1 MKVLLLKDVYK
12 LGRAGDVKKVADG
25 YGRNFLLPQGLA
37 ALAIP
42 GMLKQTERI
51 RGQAE
56 KERNRLN
63 IEMGSIA
70 EQLNEL
76 TLNFG
81 VKAGE
86 TGRLYG
92 SITSAMIVEGIEQE
106 TAAVIDRRQIEAQP
120 IKTLG
125 VHEVKVRLTIDL
137 IPEITVVVHRE
148 GEPPES
154 AYEIEE
160 PLDIEL
166 EGAGKFADLQAEL
179 EAEDAEAEAT
189 ARAADE
195 TVQEDTE
202 PAEMQ
207 AEDTAE
213 DDEAEV
219 VAQAADETAQ
229 EETEPAE
236 VQAEDTA
243 EDDEAEVVA
252 QAADE
257 TAQEETEPAEVQ
269 AEATVESD
277 EGESDE
283 ESQEEE

>member
-70 EQLNEL
+70 EQLSEL
-76 TLNFG
+76 TLNYG

-86 TGRLYG
+86 TGKLYG
-92 SITSAMIVEGIEQE
+92 SITSAMIVESIEQE
-106 TAAVIDRRQIEAQP
+106 MAAVIDRRQIEAQP

-125 VHEVKVRLTIDL
+125 VHEVKVRLTLDL

-160 PLDIEL
+160 PLDLEL
-166 EGAGKFADLQAEL
+166 EEAGQFLDLQAEL

-189 ARAADE
+189 AREAEE

-202 PAEMQ
+202 PAEVLAETTAEDAEAEAQEAEEIVQEDAEPAEMQ
-207 AEDTAE
+207 AEAS
-213 DDEAEV
+213 V
-219 VAQAADETAQ
+219 
-229 EETEPAE
+229 EP
-236 VQAEDTA
+236 
-243 EDDEAEVVA
+243 
-252 QAADE
+252 
-257 TAQEETEPAEVQ
+257 
-269 AEATVESD
+269 D

-283 ESQEEE
+283 DSQEED

>member
-86 TGRLYG
+86 TGKLYG

-166 EGAGKFADLQAEL
+166 EGAGQFVDLQAEL
-179 EAEDAEAEAT
+179 EAEDAEAEAA
-189 ARAADE
+189 ARAAEE
-195 TVQEDTE
+195 TVQEDLDPVETQVE
-202 PAEMQ
+202 V
-207 AEDTAE
+207 TAE
-213 DDEAEV
+213 DAEPEV
-219 VAQAADETAQ
+219 VAQEAEEIAQ
-229 EETEPAE
+229 E
-236 VQAEDTA
+236 D
-243 EDDEAEVVA
+243 
-252 QAADE
+252 
-257 TAQEETEPAEVQ
+257 TEPAEVQ
-269 AEATVESD
+269 AEASVEPD

-283 ESQEEE
+283 DSQEED

>member
-37 ALAIP
+37 ALATP

-63 IEMGSIA
+63 IEMGAIA
-70 EQLNEL
+70 EQISEL

-106 TAAVIDRRQIEAQP
+106 MGAVIERRQIEAQP
-120 IKTLG
+120 IKILG
-125 VHEVKVRLTIDL
+125 VHLVKVRLTLDL

-160 PLDIEL
+160 PLDIEM
-166 EGAGKFADLQAEL
+166 EGAGQFVDLQAEL
-179 EAEDAEAEAT
+179 EAEDAEAEA
-189 ARAADE
+189 E
-195 TVQEDTE
+195 
-202 PAEMQ
+202 
-207 AEDTAE
+207 
-213 DDEAEV
+213 
-219 VAQAADETAQ
+219 AQAAEEIVQ

-236 VQAEDTA
+236 VQAETTA
-243 EDDEAEVVA
+243 E
-252 QAADE
+252 
-257 TAQEETEPAEVQ
+257 P
-269 AEATVESD
+269 D

-283 ESQEEE
+283 DSQKED

>member
-37 ALAIP
+37 ALATP
-42 GMLKQTERI
+42 GMLKQTDRI

-70 EQLNEL
+70 EQLSEL

-106 TAAVIDRRQIEAQP
+106 TGAVIDRRQVEAQP
-120 IKTLG
+120 IKMLG
-125 VHEVKVRLTIDL
+125 VHEVKIRLTLDL
-137 IPEITVVVHRE
+137 IPEITAVVHLE

-154 AYEIEE
+154 AYEFDEVLEIEM
-160 PLDIEL
+160 
-166 EGAGKFADLQAEL
+166 EGTGQFVDLQAEL
-179 EAEDAEAEAT
+179 EAEDAEAEA
-189 ARAADE
+189 AAQEAKKGDSE
-195 TVQEDTE
+195 EEVQAVEEVIQEDTE
-202 PAEMQ
+202 PEEVQ
-207 AEDTAE
+207 TETTAE
-213 DDEAEV
+213 PDEA
-219 VAQAADETAQ
+219 
-229 EETEPAE
+229 
-236 VQAEDTA
+236 
-243 EDDEAEVVA
+243 
-252 QAADE
+252 
-257 TAQEETEPAEVQ
+257 
-269 AEATVESD
+269 
-277 EGESDE
+277 ESDE
-283 ESQEEE
+283 ESQKED